1 MPLNGDIS
9 MLTVAGLTTALAAT
23 TGAVGLTL
31 VPRLKRFIVP
41 EPQETYLSDQLQ
53 FDQLLEDGITIQGKD
68 GSLTQ
73 TLQLEGIDLS
83 AKTTDELRALTIKRQ
98 SWLDLMAAS
107 GLSFKL
113 ITTREELS
121 HDLPGEFDHPRL
133 TQIHNAW
140 MKQFKTTY
148 VNRHYLLLTQMPS
161 KLDLF
166 AKLKS
171 LQKGKTK
178 SSSASGIPS
187 LTDSSTSISST
198 AKNLNALDEIV
209 TQTLESLNDF
219 HPRVL
224 SNVGKDKL
232 GKGSPQG
239 NPQYNNS
246 EGSSRFLSPLLT
258 FWASLLNRST
268 VPIASHSHNI
278 SEVLTSKA
286 LSFNPSSGVI
296 TYQEGDHKSYEAVVS
311 LKTWGEESTSH
322 LLREILSLP
331 GRITV
336 LHMAQGCGKIKATA
350 TLQHQYKQAQMQV
363 WNERS
368 HLEFEEAIRL
378 VEGGDA
384 TYYNY
389 QLSIF
394 VHGKN
399 QGELDSLIG
408 EVKRLFRDYGIAP
421 VVDTGAAEWLWR
433 CQFPGFEQP
442 VRVTHPL
449 SSNLASLITL
459 ERESEGLPS
468 CDWGEG
474 ALRLFK
480 TPSGSGYSLQL
491 HKSAEKE
498 ALGHSVVIAPA
509 GSGKTTLFQHLIG
522 GALRHPNLRA
532 YIFDRFQ
539 GTRIFTEAVG
549 GTAID
554 LSQDQTPLNPLVC
567 EDTPANRA
575 FITDFLLMLAGIGEQ
590 DSISQEQVSRAVNL
604 IMSVPQEQR
613 TLNGVWQSAFDN
625 GSVLKQGLKRWVHE
639 GALAGWFNGQRSF
652 PGQDMQA
659 YDALDLNAARLVSFE
674 MTDVQKNPASAAA
687 MTTYIMHRIR
697 STVRNNAFP
706 HLIFIDETAP
716 MLEDPLFCSSVKTIL
731 REHRK
736 LRGSVNLCFQDASGI
751 QSSGIAEVIL
761 NQCPTVFLFP
771 NVSAKREAYQMF
783 DLTEAQW
790 DYIKGTN
797 RIARHLK
804 HSVLVKRHNE
814 SVIIDIDLG
823 GLGPLLKLY
832 KSGSEPVKIVKE
844 LQHKWGADKWVE
856 EYLA

>member
-9 MLTVAGLTTALAAT
+9 MLTIAGLTTALAAT
-23 TGAVGLTL
+23 TGAVGLSL

-53 FDQLLEDGITIQGKD
+53 FDQVLEDNVTIKGKD

-83 AKTTDELRALTIKRQ
+83 AKTTDELRHLTIKRQ

-148 VNRHYLLLTQMPS
+148 VNRHYLVLTQMPS

-171 LQKGKTK
+171 LQKGKGK
-178 SSSASGIPS
+178 NSSNRPTSE
-187 LTDSSTSISST
+187 TSSTST
-198 AKNLNALDEIV
+198 AKNLNTLDEIV

-219 HPRVL
+219 HPKVL

-232 GKGSPQG
+232 GKGGHQG
-239 NPQYNNS
+239 NPHNNNR
-246 EGSSRFLSPLLT
+246 EGIPSLSPLLT
-258 FWASLLNRST
+258 FWASFLNRAF
-268 VPIASHSHNI
+268 VPLASHSHNI

-296 TYQEGDHKSYEAVVS
+296 TYQEGEHKSYEAVIS
-311 LKTWGEESTSH
+311 LKTWSEESTSH

-331 GRITV
+331 GRLTV
-336 LHMAQGCGKIKATA
+336 LHMAQGSGKIKATA

-378 VEGGDA
+378 VEGGET

-394 VHGKN
+394 VHGKD
-399 QGELDSLIG
+399 QVELNSLIG

-459 ERESEGLPS
+459 ERESEGLPN

-498 ALGHSVVIAPA
+498 ALSHSVVIAPA

-522 GALRHPNLRA
+522 GALRHPNLRS

-554 LSQDQTPLNPLVC
+554 LSQGQTPLNPLVC
-567 EDTPANRA
+567 EDNPSNRA
-575 FITDFLLMLAGIGEQ
+575 FLTDFLLMLAGISEQ
-590 DSISQEQVSRAVNL
+590 DPTSQEQVSRAVNL
-604 IMSVPQEQR
+604 IMSVPQEHR

-625 GSVLKQGLKRWVHE
+625 GSALKQGLKRWVHE

-652 PGQDMQA
+652 AEQEAQA
-659 YDALDLNAARLVSFE
+659 YDALDLNSSRLVSFE

-697 STVRNNAFP
+697 STVSNNAFP

-751 QSSGIAEVIL
+751 ESSGIAEVIL

-814 SVIIDIDLG
+814 SVIIDIDLSS
-823 GLGPLLKLY
+823 LGPLLKLY

-844 LQHKWGADKWVE
+844 LQHKWGVDKWVE